1 MSPRYVF
8 YTVHF
13 VTQILTVHGTRVA
26 HGSIVSDPIHSYPIH
41 GWIQAMPYCAR
52 DEHIVWDWRSA
63 ESRQQQVE
71 IVYLQNVEANSAGA
85 SFLRVVRPKVG
96 QYI

>member
-1 MSPRYVF
+1 
-8 YTVHF
+8 
-13 VTQILTVHGTRVA
+13 
-26 HGSIVSDPIHSYPIH
+26 
-41 GWIQAMPYCAR
+41 MPYCAR